1 LLSLLNECD
10 VDMDVSPLWIN
21 MDDEEIIY
29 LCWGGVETWKIRLV
43 ANYEH
48 LPPQIQK
55 YISRFVISKD
65 SYEQGW
71 FLSLLCLSISFV

>member
-1 LLSLLNECD
+1 
-10 VDMDVSPLWIN
+10 

-29 LCWGGVETWKIRLV
+29 LCWGGVETLRIHLA

-55 YISRFVISKD
+55 YTSRFVISKD
-65 SYEQGW
+65 SYEQ
-71 FLSLLCLSISFV
+71 V